1 MLGPPQLH
9 TPLEV
14 GGDDHPR
21 ESGGFVGGGL
31 VVGEL
36 ALIGHFETLNTMI

>member
-1 MLGPPQLH
+1 MLGPPPSCTQH
-9 TPLEV
+9 FEV

-31 VVGEL
+31 VGEL
-36 ALIGHFETLNTMI
+36 ALIGHFET